1 MALIDSLL
9 VFFTGL
15 LLGATGIYISA
26 KLVLG
31 EEDFEKA
38 FMTALFGALVWAV
51 VGFLFGWIPLLG
63 PILTLLAWVGLV
75 NSMYESGWLNAASI
89 ALVAWL
95 SVLVILYVLAALGVG
110 SFEAIGVPG
119 V

>member
-1 MALIDSLL
+1 MALIDSII
-9 VFFTGL
+9 VFLIGL

-26 KLVLG
+26 KLILG
-31 EEDFEKA
+31 TEDFGNA
-38 FMTALFGALVWAV
+38 FMTALFGAIVWAV

-63 PILTLLAWVGLV
+63 PLITLLAWVGLI
-75 NSMYESGWLNAASI
+75 NSMYEGGWVNAASI
-89 ALVAWL
+89 ALVAWI
-95 SVLVILYVLAALGVG
+95 SVLVILYLLAFLGIG

>member
-9 VFFTGL
+9 VFFAGL

-26 KLVLG
+26 KFIRG
-31 EEDFEKA
+31 EDFGKA
-38 FMTALFGALVWAV
+38 FMTALFGAVVWAV

-63 PILTLLAWVGLV
+63 PLITLLAWIGLV
-75 NSMYESGWLNAASI
+75 NSMYGGGWFNAVSI

-95 SVLVILYVLAALGVG
+95 SVLIILYILAVLGLG

>member
-9 VFFTGL
+9 VFLTGL

-26 KLVLG
+26 RVILG
-31 EEDFEKA
+31 EKDFSKA
-38 FMTALFGALVWAV
+38 FITALFGAFVWTV
-51 VGFLFGWIPLLG
+51 VGFLFGWIPFLG
-63 PILTLLAWVGLV
+63 PLITLLAWIGFV
-75 NSMYESGWLNAASI
+75 NSMYQGGWVNAFGI
-89 ALVAWL
+89 AVVAWV
-95 SVLVILYVLAALGVG
+95 SVLVILYLLAVLGVG